1 MMLETLGSIFTEVI
15 TWVGEFVTALVTDAG
30 ALSGLLPLFLI
41 GVSISIVMVCV
52 RIVRKIMWGN

>member
-15 TWVGEFVTALVTDAG
+15 AWVGEFVTALLTAEG
-30 ALSGLLPLFLI
+30 ALSGLLPLFLV
-41 GVSISIVMVCV
+41 GVAISLTMVCV